1 MTRKLTLND
10 LFLYH
15 YNELEVSERFRMEE
29 LIAAD
34 IVFQA
39 ESIKILEMKNFLDT
53 ELKEP
58 SAASIHYIMEHNR
71 RSSNKM
77 AY

>member
-15 YNELEVSERFRMEE
+15 YNELEVSERFSMEE
-29 LIAAD
+29 LIAED
-34 IVFQA
+34 LVFQA
-39 ESIKILEMKNFLDT
+39 ESIKILEMKNFLNT
-53 ELKEP
+53 ELQEP
-58 SAASIHYIMEHNR
+58 SVASLHYIMEHNR
-71 RSSNKM
+71 KSSNEM